1 MYNTGGNSFESLE
14 VPVECVSGI
23 GLTIKDMTSSVTR
36 SEEEQKD
43 RPNPD
48 NISIL
53 MTTEMNTD
61 DSHSVSDNN
70 SLPKISNRS
79 PLLEKNTSQQ

>member
-14 VPVECVSGI
+14 VPLECVSGI

-48 NISIL
+48 NISSLIK
-53 MTTEMNTD
+53 TDMNTD
-61 DSHSVSDNN
+61 DCHSV
-70 SLPKISNRS
+70 
-79 PLLEKNTSQQ
+79 